1 MSFGG
6 GIDAAGRGNMIN
18 LTYAMKTAGES
29 RKISRMF
36 LIAGGVFLAVGAVM
50 FLVFGFLPH

>member
-6 GIDAAGRGNMIN
+6 GIDGAGPGNMIN

-29 RKISRMF
+29 RKITRMF
-36 LIAGGVFLAVGAVM
+36 LITCGVFLAVGAAM
-50 FLVFGFLPH
+50 FLVFGFLIR